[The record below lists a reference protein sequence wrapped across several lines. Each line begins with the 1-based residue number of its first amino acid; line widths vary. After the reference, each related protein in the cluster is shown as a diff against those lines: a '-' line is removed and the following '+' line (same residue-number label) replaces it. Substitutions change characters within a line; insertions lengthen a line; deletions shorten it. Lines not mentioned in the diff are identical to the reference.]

1 MPQFAINDVVE
12 ASTKIVN
19 DVVVPQI
26 MASLGIMVKDRVD
39 ELKPILR
46 EELKPVL
53 REELTPI
60 LREEITIELTPKLTR
75 EITAEFDFLI
85 FLDSFF

>member
-1 MPQFAINDVVE
+1 MPQFAIEDVVE

-46 EELKPVL
+46 EELRP
-53 REELTPI
+53 
-60 LREEITIELTPKLTR
+60 EIAAELTPKLIHEITIQSTR
-75 EITAEFDFLI
+75 ELTPLN
-85 FLDSFF
+85 LMQMNWRTL